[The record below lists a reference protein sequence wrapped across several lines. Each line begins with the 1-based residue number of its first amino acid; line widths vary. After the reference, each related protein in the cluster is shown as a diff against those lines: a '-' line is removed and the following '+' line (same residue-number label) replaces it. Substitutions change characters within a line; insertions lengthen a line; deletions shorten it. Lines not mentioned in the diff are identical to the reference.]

1 MIPSA
6 GADALGAL
14 FEVPNMGHDA
24 AQVGYKQRRRSRLRS
39 RNNRIEP
46 VEMVFHIH
54 LTRYVSTA
62 SLESGLVN
70 SIFSAAQ
77 EFENAS

>member
-1 MIPSA
+1 MIPAA
-6 GADALGAL
+6 GALVAL

-24 AQVGYKQRRRSRLRS
+24 AHDRYKPEKRSRLRL

-54 LTRYVSTA
+54 LTR
-62 SLESGLVN
+62 
-70 SIFSAAQ
+70 
-77 EFENAS
+77 